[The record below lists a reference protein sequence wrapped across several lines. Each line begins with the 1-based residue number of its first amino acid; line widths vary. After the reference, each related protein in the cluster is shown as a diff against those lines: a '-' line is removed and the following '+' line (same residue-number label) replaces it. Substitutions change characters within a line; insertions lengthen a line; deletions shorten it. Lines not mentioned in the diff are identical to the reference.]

1 MSEAL
6 WIGIGGLLLFFTV
19 ATFLFTRIKADIVP
33 EEYEFQL
40 DPCWYM
46 LGLFFVASIAVYYLF
61 PPYYDMVKAYGCAD
75 FAVPVILAALLYFF
89 HLLGVDWLTWSF
101 TFAAALGVSFM
112 QPDDFVL
119 FPAYLSPLQDKFAVA
134 AIITLISFGLGLL
147 NGIAALASLQF
158 VTVMLTVALLAYFGI
173 VPQLLGAVALA
184 YMGIMLAFAF
194 LSWPPEKLIMSQ
206 GAFAVA
212 GFIMGCFM
220 LNGAVEFSESSM
232 FIASAYLAV
241 EVGIAAYNRFIKNE
255 HYEYAFMYTLY
266 YKLSQD
272 GIFEQETV
280 IGVLKLLFINILMAL
295 IQTVAHDRLALP
307 AFCAAIDLWYLSI
320 LSGDTKPEELLSFSK
335 WGTNV
340 IKKVVK
346 KRKDGKKNNSSANN
360 TPDE

>member
-1 MSEAL
+1 MNEAL

-19 ATFLFTRIKADIVP
+19 ATFLLTRMRGDIIP

-46 LGLFFVASIAVYYLF
+46 LGLFFVASVVIYYLF
-61 PPYYDMVKAYGCAD
+61 PFYHDTVKMYDCVD

-89 HLLGVDWLTWSF
+89 HLLGINWLTWGV
-101 TFAAALGVSFM
+101 TFAAAIGISFM

-119 FPAYLSPLQDKFAVA
+119 FPAYLLPLQDKFAIAV
-134 AIITLISFGLGLL
+134 IITLISFGLGLL

-158 VTVMLTVALLAYFGI
+158 IMVMMTVSLLAYFGI
-173 VPQLLGAVALA
+173 MPQLLGAVALA

-194 LSWPPEKLIMSQ
+194 LSWPPEKLIMNQ
-206 GAFAVA
+206 GAFAVI

-232 FIASAYLAV
+232 LIAITYLIV
-241 EVGIAAYNRFIKNE
+241 EIGVAAYNHFIKNE
-255 HYEYAFMYTLY
+255 HYEYAFMYTSY

-272 GIFEQETV
+272 GAYEQETI
-280 IGVLKLLFINILMAL
+280 IGILKLFFINILIAFV
-295 IQTVAHDRLALP
+295 QTVAHDRLALP
-307 AFCAAIDLWYLSI
+307 IFCVAINLWYLSI

-335 WGTNV
+335 WGTNAIKKV
-340 IKKVVK
+340 IKKK
-346 KRKDGKKNNSSANN
+346 KS
-360 TPDE
+360 TPPDE